1 MEKKRNS
8 ITIQSGIHY
17 VDQDPALVDL
27 LYQRDRLFNNYV
39 DALEKYTAW
48 LEGKVEPK
56 TGTSLEHMQ
65 GIRKDMCNIIRQHMA
80 VISKKLI
87 DLDVQITKL
96 NVEYQLAEVY

>member
-1 MEKKRNS
+1 MGKKRSS

-27 LYQRDRLFNNYV
+27 LYQRDKLFDNYV
-39 DALEKYTAW
+39 DALEKYTSW

-56 TGTSLEHMQ
+56 TGTDLEHMNV
-65 GIRKDMCNIIRQHMA
+65 IRKDMCNIIRQHMA